1 MANSPAQAVVGLDIS
16 KKQLDIA
23 VRPQGLSFTAPNTEA
38 GIARLLRRLQKLNPQ
53 LIVMEATGGYEFLL
67 VAALAG
73 EDLPVAVV
81 NPHQVRE
88 FARAAGR
95 QAKTDKLD
103 AQVLAHFGEVM
114 RPEPRPLPTPE
125 QQQLTALMRRRGQIL
140 GMILREK
147 NRLEQTHIDAVRR
160 DIRENL
166 LWLSQRLKQMEQDIQ
181 ALVHQS
187 PLWREKDCLLQSVPG
202 IGPVIARSLI
212 TYVPE
217 LGVLSGREV
226 ASLIGVAPFNRDS
239 GRFKGKRM
247 IRGGRGHVRRLLY
260 MGALVASR
268 FNEIIRDF
276 YQRLLAA
283 GKPKKLALT
292 ACIRKLLLILNAML
306 KKQQPWQPFATQK
319 A

>member
-53 LIVMEATGGYEFLL
+53 LIVLEATGGYEFLL

-103 AQVLAHFGEVM
+103 AQVLAHFGEAM

-166 LWLSQRLKQMEQDIQ
+166 SWLSQRLKQMEKDIQ
-181 ALVHQS
+181 ALIHQS

-247 IRGGRGHVRRLLY
+247 IRGGRGHVRSLLY

-276 YQRLLAA
+276 YHRLLAA

-292 ACIRKLLLILNAML
+292 ACIRKLLLMLNAML
-306 KKQQPWQPFATQK
+306 KKQQPWQPCATKK